1 MAQPTNSPFTSL
13 GVTPAFALEPS
24 SLKCMQSGIF
34 TIACVFFSV
43 VGIPPFGEAAPCA
56 ARYLTENG
64 SRVVILQKEGK
75 ILGGGPSVS
84 VHDYIERQ
92 SCRRLS
98 VAVDKR
104 IEERPFRCQL
114 RERSLLSVGSHVD

>member
-1 MAQPTNSPFTSL
+1 MSRPGHKNIWGDAGICVGTIFPEMYAVRHLHHRVRVLQRSRNSP
-13 GVTPAFALEPS
+13 V
-24 SLKCMQSGIF
+24 
-34 TIACVFFSV
+34 
-43 VGIPPFGEAAPCA
+43 GEAAPCA
-56 ARYLTENG
+56 ACYLTENG

-98 VAVDKR
+98 VAVDK
-104 IEERPFRCQL
+104 
-114 RERSLLSVGSHVD
+114 